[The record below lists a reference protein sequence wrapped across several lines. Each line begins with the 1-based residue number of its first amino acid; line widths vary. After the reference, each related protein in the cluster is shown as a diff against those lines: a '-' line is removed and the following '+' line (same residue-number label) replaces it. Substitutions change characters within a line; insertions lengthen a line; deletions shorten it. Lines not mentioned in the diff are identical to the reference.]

1 MLILTP
7 QLLLLPIRNAFVAL
21 GILASQDR
29 LVKHAPPVITLKPP
43 LTIFARPALPIH
55 TMDFMQVILWTRVW
69 RAPTTPPPQQP
80 APPSSPA
87 PAMLVTDTKKSETPI
102 TPAMNALRARIRQVI
117 TNQPAPCAQLD
128 PSVWLREPLLPQ
140 PVTLVRTDTSRFLMG
155 VLPVPPVLQGS
166 SRI

>member
-21 GILASQDR
+21 GILASQDK
-29 LVKHAPPVITLKPP
+29 LAKHAPQDITSKLP
-43 LTIFARPALPIH
+43 LTIFARPAPPIH

-69 RAPTTPPPQQP
+69 HAPTTPPPQQP

-102 TPAMNALRARIRQVI
+102 TPAMNALRARIRQII
-117 TNQPAPCAQLD
+117 TNQPAPCARLD
-128 PSVWLREPLLPQ
+128 RSVWIREPLMPQ
-140 PVTLVRTDTSRFLMG
+140 PVTLVRTDTSRFWME
-155 VLPVPPVLQGS
+155 VPPVLPVLLES